1 MLPRLCLLVG
11 SKGPTDRQ
19 TMSLIELSW
28 TAKNVGAAPSCPQVR
43 ILLVPLR
50 CHPAPQYG
58 DLLFPD
64 RIHFWDKMKLT
75 TLLMKT
81 NLSIWTK
88 LVRLMKGPF
97 NMSIYLAKVSSSKMN
112 QVVLRSV
119 SRSLTGVCSRGL
131 TLQLSKKCTNKYSG
145 IHGSP
150 FFPKKF

>member
-1 MLPRLCLLVG
+1 MVYICPGGNCTGIAIFFLTKCHIWNTLLYRG
-11 SKGPTDRQ
+11 LDTLKTSKFVP
-19 TMSLIELSW
+19 
-28 TAKNVGAAPSCPQVR
+28 KNVGAAPSCPQVR

-50 CHPAPQYG
+50 CHPAPQYS
-58 DLLFPD
+58 DLLFQD

-119 SRSLTGVCSRGL
+119 SRSLTCVCNWGVAM
-131 TLQLSKKCTNKYSG
+131 QFSKMR
-145 IHGSP
+145 
-150 FFPKKF
+150 